1 MNMKPITAF
10 GLAFFLAAC
19 GGGTPSNGNASAPKM
34 ASAPEDAAEINSV
47 RDNFVHG
54 CVDSAVNNPS
64 AKTAPSPEKR
74 QFAQT
79 VCECVYDSSEQAYG
93 SAQWLETVKQAEQQ
107 QTMDTKLQQTI
118 QTAMQQ
124 CAQQYFA
131 QVQSASDA
139 TAAK

>member
-1 MNMKPITAF
+1 MTHKTTLR
-10 GLAFFLAAC
+10 GLLLAALLISLP
-19 GGGTPSNGNASAPKM
+19 GAYAAPAKT
-34 ASAPEDAAEINSV
+34 APAKT
-47 RDNFVHG
+47 
-54 CVDSAVNNPS
+54 PS

-118 QTAMQQ
+118 QTTMQQ

-131 QVQSASDA
+131 QVQAASDA
-139 TAAK
+139 SAAK

>member
-1 MNMKPITAF
+1 MNMKKITAL

-19 GGGTPSNGNASAPKM
+19 GGGTPSNGNASAPNT

-47 RDNFVHG
+47 RDNFVRG

-74 QFAQT
+74 QF
-79 VCECVYDSSEQAYG
+79 ECVYDSSEQAYG

-118 QTAMQQ
+118 QTTMQQ

-131 QVQSASDA
+131 QVQAASDA
-139 TAAK
+139 SAAK

>member
-19 GGGTPSNGNASAPKM
+19 GGGTPSHGNASAPNT
-34 ASAPEDAAEINSV
+34 ASAPEDA
-47 RDNFVHG
+47 
-54 CVDSAVNNPS
+54 
-64 AKTAPSPEKR
+64 EKR

-107 QTMDTKLQQTI
+107 QTIDTKLQQTM

-124 CAQQYFA
+124 CAQQYFS
-131 QVQSASDA
+131 QVQAASDA
-139 TAAK
+139 SAAK

>member
-19 GGGTPSNGNASAPKM
+19 GGGTPSTDNASAPNT

-79 VCECVYDSSEQAYG
+79 VCECVYDSIEQAYG
-93 SAQWLETVKQAEQQ
+93 SAQWLETMKKTGQQ
-107 QTMDTKLQQTI
+107 QTIDTKLQQTM

-124 CAQQYFA
+124 CAQQYFS
-131 QVQSASDA
+131 QVQAASDA
-139 TAAK
+139 SAAK